1 MLTTII
7 VGFMNF
13 NATPARRTSGIVGRL
28 LFANQIQFIQ
38 LFLGRPSDFIAG
50 WVVFDVLTGMPLDG
64 TAKLSG
70 NQRQSP
76 YVFLT
81 GLDDVT
87 DQEKGFELG
96 AEDYITKPDSPNIVQ
111 SRVDRISRE
120 PFARERKTMESFR
133 EEEIKQTN
141 QISPTTVKQCNC

>member
-1 MLTTII
+1 
-7 VGFMNF
+7 
-13 NATPARRTSGIVGRL
+13 
-28 LFANQIQFIQ
+28 
-38 LFLGRPSDFIAG
+38 
-50 WVVFDVLTGMPLDG
+50 VLTGMPLDG

>member
-1 MLTTII
+1 
-7 VGFMNF
+7 
-13 NATPARRTSGIVGRL
+13 
-28 LFANQIQFIQ
+28 
-38 LFLGRPSDFIAG
+38 
-50 WVVFDVLTGMPLDG
+50 MPLDG

-70 NQRQSP
+70 NQRQSHD
-76 YVFLT
+76 VFLT

-120 PFARERKTMESFR
+120 PFARERKNYR
-133 EEEIKQTN
+133 ELPRGGNKANKSDFPNNGEAM
-141 QISPTTVKQCNC
+141 